1 MKDSIFYSWQSDF
14 PDNRSFIERALSD
27 AVKELRKE
35 DVLAIDPVVNRA
47 LKGSAGAVRIDHDI
61 LIRIDASAAFVG
73 DVTLVT
79 APDQPGRRSPNPNV
93 LIELGYALKGLG
105 WQRIIL
111 PFNEHY
117 GSKEDLPF
125 DLEKNR
131 LLKFRLSP
139 EDNAVTRKAVHRG
152 LVADFKSALE
162 AISRIP
168 ALKDDIAEFLDEVN
182 PEIRRRIR
190 SGRTRLCVNVSAH
203 RMDKL
208 QTLLAGPA
216 ARELVE
222 YKPNGRSAYGAAPG
236 RATDA
241 EINDVIGA
249 SVVGFVFAFKGDP
262 ATW

>member
-1 MKDSIFYSWQSDF
+1 MRDTVFYSWQSDL
-14 PDNRSFIERALSD
+14 PDNRGVIEKALNQAVRERSQLALRVEPVVDRALM
-27 AVKELRKE
+27 
-35 DVLAIDPVVNRA
+35 
-47 LKGSAGAVRIDHDI
+47 GTAGAVRIDHDI
-61 LIRIDASAAFVG
+61 LTRIDVSAAFVG

-111 PFNEHY
+111 PFNGHY

-131 LLKFRLSP
+131 LLQFRLSP
-139 EDNAVTRKAVHRG
+139 EDNAVTRQAVHCE
-152 LVADFKSALE
+152 LVADFKRALE

-168 ALKDDIAEFLDEVN
+168 ALKDDIAKFLDEVN

-190 SGRTRLCVNVSAH
+190 AGRTRLCVNVSSH
-203 RMDKL
+203 RLDKL

-216 ARELVE
+216 AKELVE
-222 YKPNGRSAYGAAPG
+222 YAPTGRTVLGAVPG
-236 RATDA
+236 SATDE

-249 SVVGFVFAFKGDP
+249 SVVCFVFVFRGDP